1 MGMNETNRKKWNQQQ
16 TKFRRLLLSFTQ
28 HDEAISMFFNQ
39 HAALHTAAVSPGTSW
54 SYEDEIFSGISEGQ
68 ARLIPPGGDHSIV
81 WLVWHLARIEDIT
94 MNILITGEAQ
104 ILYSGGWFEQLKS
117 SARDAG
123 NGMDAVEIAAL
134 SAEIDIAALRAYRQ
148 TVGHRTRQIVQ
159 GLGPDHLKQKVDPD
173 RLQRVVD
180 EGAVLPAGQGVI
192 DYWSKRDIA
201 GLLLMPPT
209 RHNYVHLNESARI
222 KEKIN

>member
-1 MGMNETNRKKWNQQQ
+1 MGMTETNQKNWNQQQ

-39 HAALHTAAVSPGTSW
+39 HAALHTAAVGPGTSW
-54 SYEDEIFSGISEGQ
+54 SYEDEIFGGITEVQ

-81 WLVWHLARIEDIT
+81 WLVWHVARIEDIT
-94 MNILITGEAQ
+94 MNILIAGEAQ
-104 ILYSGGWFEQLKS
+104 ILYSGWFEQLKI

-123 NGMDAVEIAAL
+123 NGMNAVEIAAL
-134 SAEIDIAALRAYRQ
+134 STESDIASLRAYRQ
-148 TVGHRTRQIVQ
+148 AVGRRTRQIVQ
-159 GLGPDHLKQKVDPD
+159 DLGPEKLKQKVDPD
-173 RLQRVVD
+173 RLQQVID

-209 RHNYVHLNESARI
+209 RHNFIHLNEASRI
-222 KEKIN
+222 KERMG